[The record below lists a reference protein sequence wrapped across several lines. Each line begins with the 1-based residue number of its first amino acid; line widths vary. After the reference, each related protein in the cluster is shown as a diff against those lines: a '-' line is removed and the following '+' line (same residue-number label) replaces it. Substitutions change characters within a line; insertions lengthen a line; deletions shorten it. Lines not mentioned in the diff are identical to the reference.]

1 MGGRTMLIH
10 VDIKTRHV
18 KVKVHS
24 VRDNKMMIGIRGRLD
39 SKAISELEE
48 IGGNAQREETG
59 KD

>member
-1 MGGRTMLIH
+1 
-10 VDIKTRHV
+10 
-18 KVKVHS
+18 
-24 VRDNKMMIGIRGRLD
+24 MMIGIRGRLD

>member
-1 MGGRTMLIH
+1 MLIH